1 MTPGEVDALQK
12 VQTFEDLIRYISR
25 ITNGALTL
33 EHGLK
38 RLCNV
43 RTYFLFCCFKPV
55 LLYVQSERMN
65 LTFFLTCCCCSL
77 SRLTVNENPK
87 LLVFLLGL
95 CSKRHDDQ
103 DPCDDKS
110 RSFWDPLAENATA
123 DAVKAGTGSAIQNG
137 SSVVAVLTANSVLS
151 VECFPTFNYNGKNN
165 RSDVHCMGFG
175 HVNADVQNSAA
186 LVLHALLRIAIQIT
200 GAEVCSI
207 LSFGGGTLGSKIA
220 KAVKHRPI
228 VGRPIVGG
236 GGTSVT
242 VVATETCGHQ
252 GYARRCGTGDLR
264 TLVQKTLKV
273 LNLDATDP
281 EDDNGNIR
289 AFMDI
294 LYMRYEGG
302 SKETR
307 TKIMLSFEEHELDR
321 FLENPRD
328 IGEGRAF
335 LDVVPEKLRGLSF
348 TKIMD
353 YVLTVRALFSFG
365 EDVVVVVVFPND
377 LLTLSW
383 FVSVLFHLC
392 NSTLIFQHEDLV
404 VRRVVWQ
411 PWLPKDTMR

>member
-1 MTPGEVDALQK
+1 
-12 VQTFEDLIRYISR
+12 
-25 ITNGALTL
+25 
-33 EHGLK
+33 
-38 RLCNV
+38 
-43 RTYFLFCCFKPV
+43 
-55 LLYVQSERMN
+55 
-65 LTFFLTCCCCSL
+65 
-77 SRLTVNENPK
+77 VNENPK

-242 VVATETCGHQ
+242 VVAEETCGHQ
-252 GYARRCGTGDLR
+252 GYARQCGTEELS

-294 LYMRYEGG
+294 LYMRWEGG
-302 SKETR
+302 SEETR
-307 TKIMLSFEEHELDR
+307 TKIMLSFEEHDLDR
-321 FLENPRD
+321 FLGNPLD
-328 IGEGRAF
+328 LVEGRSF
-335 LDVVPEKLRGLSF
+335 FDVVPEKLHGCSF
-348 TKIMD
+348 MEIMD
-353 YVLTVRALFSFG
+353 YVLKVRAC
-365 EDVVVVVVFPND
+365 VVFVCGGCCCYCFP
-377 LLTLSW
+377 
-383 FVSVLFHLC
+383 
-392 NSTLIFQHEDLV
+392 
-404 VRRVVWQ
+404 
-411 PWLPKDTMR
+411 